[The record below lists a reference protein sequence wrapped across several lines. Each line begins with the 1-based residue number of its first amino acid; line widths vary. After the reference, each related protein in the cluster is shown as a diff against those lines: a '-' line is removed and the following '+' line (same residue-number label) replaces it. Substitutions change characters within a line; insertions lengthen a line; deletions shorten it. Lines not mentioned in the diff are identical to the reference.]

1 MMPPSARGYNSAVFG
16 RGKWRGA
23 AALIL
28 ALTFSTLL
36 AAQARADEKIAT
48 GSTPWVNLQLSSGTL
63 DVRTWDKPEVQ
74 VTTNG
79 RVDVRHVPSSAADAR
94 IPRQYT
100 VWSQTVPTDRGDVT
114 LPEESFVLPRLAGS
128 SHDEIVARGSGDT
141 TVMIPRGTALVT
153 ADVGTGRFALNDY
166 KGAFLAQVD
175 DGAVA
180 MNRVSGTG
188 YVQSL
193 RGTVD
198 ATDSSFDRLRVRT
211 ATGNLT
217 FRGCTSHQIEASS
230 NYGSILYDNGRF
242 QPGLAHFE
250 SVHGN
255 VALGVRGGAR
265 IGARSGSGHIVSS
278 FPNGAQLR
286 GRNSAQ
292 ATVRGGGPMV
302 TAVSKN
308 GSVYIYNGSVR
319 AHPRVQAELSGTSGR
334 GVTRPGPAAPAYRQ
348 YGAPARDYQAPLRQY
363 QAPARQYYPN
373 YQPHPQ
379 YPQPRQY
386 QPQPQRQYQGPP
398 RSYGGQGQRQPR
410 ESRQQA
416 SPPGSGGRNGGGGGR
431 RGNNQPP
438 FS

>member
-1 MMPPSARGYNSAVFG
+1 MMAPKRPGYNSFVFG
-16 RGKWRGA
+16 RGQWRGSA
-23 AALIL
+23 VLLL

-36 AAQARADEKIAT
+36 AAKARADEQIPA
-48 GSTPWVNLQLSSGTL
+48 GATPWVNLQLTSGTL
-63 DVRTWDKPEVQ
+63 NVKTWDKPQVQ
-74 VTTNG
+74 VSTNG
-79 RVDVRHVPSSAADAR
+79 HVNVQHVAASAADPR

-100 VWSQTVPTDRGDVT
+100 VWSQTVPTDHGNVT

-128 SHDEIVARGSGDT
+128 SHDEIVARGAGDT

-166 KGAFLAQVD
+166 KGAFVAQVD

-193 RGTVD
+193 RGPVD
-198 ATDSSFDRLRVRT
+198 ANDSTFDRLRVRT
-211 ATGNLT
+211 ATGDVS

-308 GSVYIYNGSVR
+308 GSVYIYNGAMR
-319 AHPRVQAELSGTSGR
+319 AHPRVQAELNGSSGAP
-334 GVTRPGPAAPAYRQ
+334 GVSRPAAPAYRQ
-348 YGAPARDYQAPLRQY
+348 YGTPARTYQAPARQY
-363 QAPARQYYPN
+363 QAPARQYYP
-373 YQPHPQ
+373 Y
-379 YPQPRQY
+379 YPAPRQY
-386 QPQPQRQYQGPP
+386 QPQQQQQRQYQMPP
-398 RSYGGQGQRQPR
+398 RAYGAPAQRQPR
-410 ESRQQA
+410 EQRQGTQ
-416 SPPGSGGRNGGGGGR
+416 PGGGGRNGGGGGGR
-431 RGNNQPP
+431 RGNGGQPP
-438 FS
+438 F

>member
-1 MMPPSARGYNSAVFG
+1 MMAPKAPGYNGDVIG
-16 RGKWRGA
+16 RGKRRGA
-23 AALIL
+23 VVPIL
-28 ALTFSTLL
+28 ALAFSTLL
-36 AAQARADEKIAT
+36 AANARADEQIPV
-48 GSTPWVNLQLSSGTL
+48 GPTPWVNLQLTSGTL
-63 DVRTWDKPEVQ
+63 NVKTWDRPDVQ

-79 RVDVRHVPSSAADAR
+79 RVDVQHVAASTADAR

-100 VWSQTVPTDRGDVT
+100 VWSQTVPTDHGSVT
-114 LPEESFVLPRLAGS
+114 LPEESFVLPRLSGS

-141 TVMIPRGTALVT
+141 TVMVPRGTALVT
-153 ADVGTGRFALNDY
+153 ADVGTGRFALSDY
-166 KGAFLAQVD
+166 RGAFVAQVD
-175 DGAVA
+175 NGAVA

-193 RGTVD
+193 RGPVE
-198 ATDSSFDRLRVRT
+198 ATDSTFERLRVRT
-211 ATGNLT
+211 ATGNMT

-230 NYGSILYDNGRF
+230 NYGSIVYDNGRF

-255 VALGVRGGAR
+255 VALGVRGGAQ

-302 TAVSKN
+302 TAVSKK

-319 AHPRVQAELSGTSGR
+319 AHPRVQAELRGTP
-334 GVTRPGPAAPAYRQ
+334 VRQ
-348 YGAPARDYQAPLRQY
+348 YQAPVRQY
-363 QAPARQYYPN
+363 QAPARQYQAPPRQYYPSYAPPRQ
-373 YQPHPQ
+373 YQTPRQ
-379 YPQPRQY
+379 YQQPRQY
-386 QPQPQRQYQGPP
+386 QPQRQQRQAPP
-398 RSYGGQGQRQPR
+398 AGNG
-410 ESRQQA
+410 SRD
-416 SPPGSGGRNGGGGGR
+416 GGGR
-431 RGNNQPP
+431 RGNHQPP